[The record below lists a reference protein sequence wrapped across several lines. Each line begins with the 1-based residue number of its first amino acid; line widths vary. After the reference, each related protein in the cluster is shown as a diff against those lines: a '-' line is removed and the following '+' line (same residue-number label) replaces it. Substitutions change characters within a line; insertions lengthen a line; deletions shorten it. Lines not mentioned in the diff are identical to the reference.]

1 MSKVEM
7 TLCGTL
13 LGSTSTNDTFTIR
26 VCDNTIDEKQI
37 SLEDFRISD
46 LKRAKYVIEE
56 KINREGEELAPNNQ
70 LKEYF
75 PTIDKPKHIH
85 IIVEVPTISELKG
98 KDLSWKKK
106 LYEPREEDGLIVD
119 REYVALY
126 SARASGRSTQ
136 LTGQIA
142 YISNCYFSLG
152 YISLDQVKTDTVKNF
167 WMTLGSS
174 LMRDVKNKIEI
185 IRWKNKYVV
194 IFIDEFDKLYEAHEN
209 IRLSFL
215 VTLRDIKNRYECYSI
230 LSIVTIVH
238 IKLSNIF
245 SETFQVILNKYIYGG
260 ILSLNEQDVSDIIK
274 VLAAADKLCL
284 QELLQQYLIENK
296 SELMKQHFELTYQTS
311 FQSNNLLRLQQFCT
325 DLIANSPEKIFKSF
339 DLISLSEN
347 SLIQLIKRDDLQ
359 MKEIEHQLYGDLVK
373 SYMDPDSEPN
383 KNVSLPR
390 SIKFDGIIDSQI
402 VNLNIV
408 STISRW
414 IDKVDKFIHFR
425 KLYLPYKF
433 QLLLRGSRDGFT
445 PKNFMN
451 CAIIKKVLLLLLK

>member
-46 LKRAKYVIEE
+46 LKFLIYHEIKYKIKVDDYKSLKLWKVDISIEE
-56 KINREGEELAPNNQ
+56 LNTL
-70 LKEYF
+70 L
-75 PTIDKPKHIH
+75 
-85 IIVEVPTISELKG
+85 
-98 KDLSWKKK
+98 KKK
-106 LYEPREEDGLIVD
+106 LIVKRRRWVVSTSVRQEEHHAIYYVEPEGNVILKRLIVD

-126 SARASGRSTQ
+126 SARASGR
-136 LTGQIA
+136 
-142 YISNCYFSLG
+142 
-152 YISLDQVKTDTVKNF
+152 
-167 WMTLGSS
+167 
-174 LMRDVKNKIEI
+174 
-185 IRWKNKYVV
+185 
-194 IFIDEFDKLYEAHEN
+194 
-209 IRLSFL
+209 
-215 VTLRDIKNRYECYSI
+215 
-230 LSIVTIVH
+230 
-238 IKLSNIF
+238 
-245 SETFQVILNKYIYGG
+245 YIYGG

-359 MKEIEHQLYGDLVK
+359 MKEIEV
-373 SYMDPDSEPN
+373 
-383 KNVSLPR
+383 
-390 SIKFDGIIDSQI
+390 
-402 VNLNIV
+402 
-408 STISRW
+408 
-414 IDKVDKFIHFR
+414 
-425 KLYLPYKF
+425 
-433 QLLLRGSRDGFT
+433 
-445 PKNFMN
+445 
-451 CAIIKKVLLLLLK
+451 